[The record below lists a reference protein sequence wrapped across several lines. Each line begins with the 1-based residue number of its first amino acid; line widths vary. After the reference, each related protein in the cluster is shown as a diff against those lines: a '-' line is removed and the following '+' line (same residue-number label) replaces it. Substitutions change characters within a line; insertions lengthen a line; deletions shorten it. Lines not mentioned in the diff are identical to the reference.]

1 MPTAKA
7 SELRA
12 ANGVLHDVCA
22 PHLSSRE
29 R

>member
-7 SELRA
+7 SKLSA
-12 ANGVLHDVCA
+12 ANVMLHDVCA